1 VTRQRQIGGPLAGRA
16 ATTVLLA
23 GAYLAAT
30 LVATSSSA
38 AAPETLQSE
47 KTFRAGAHAIDI
59 SPQHFPVI
67 VNGGMRERTA
77 DKISDP
83 LHARCLV
90 LDDGTTQIAVAVVDS
105 CMVPRAILD
114 QAKTLA
120 EKATGIPADRMMISS
135 THTHSAPAVAGCLG
149 SDVQEDYA
157 AWLPGR
163 IAKGIETAQ
172 NNLAPARVGW
182 AVGQDPTNVFC
193 RRYLMKPGKARTCPF
208 TGKTNDQARMNPGYE
223 NPDRVKRTGPADP
236 DVSVLSIQTPDGKP
250 IALLANYSTHYA
262 GGVQPVSADYFAVF
276 ARRIGELVGAEG
288 LDPPFVGIMSNGTSG
303 DANCCDFEH
312 PRRVY
317 NATTVGEDTAQAAF
331 KAHGTIHYYDWVP
344 LAMEEQL
351 LDVNVRMPGDE
362 EAAEA
367 KRYCEEH
374 HVVKP
379 KTIEE
384 VYARETV
391 LLSQLPPTRELKL
404 QAIRIGELG
413 ITAIPC
419 EVYGITGL
427 TIKKESPL
435 NPTFNVSLANGGE
448 GYIPPPDQHKLGGYT
463 TWRAR
468 TSCLEEEAEPKI
480 RAVVMELL
488 DKLAHRS
495 SEPMVP
501 SK

>member
-1 VTRQRQIGGPLAGRA
+1 MPSLNRARVAITVLGAWLA
-16 ATTVLLA
+16 ATTLATNIFAA
-23 GAYLAAT
+23 GAEAT
-30 LVATSSSA
+30 QT
-38 AAPETLQSE
+38 E
-47 KTFRAGAHAIDI
+47 KTFRAGAHAVDVT
-59 SPQHFPVI
+59 PQHFPVI

-90 LDDGTTQIAVAVVDS
+90 LDDGTTQIAIAVVDS

-114 QAKTLA
+114 QAKALA
-120 EKATGIPADRMMISS
+120 EKATGIPTDQMMISA
-135 THTHSAPAVAGCLG
+135 THTHSAPAVTGCLG

-163 IAKGIETAQ
+163 IAEGIETAQ
-172 NNLAPARVGW
+172 KNLAPARVGW
-182 AVGQDPTNVFC
+182 AVSTDPTNVFC

-208 TGKTNDQARMNPGYE
+208 TGKTNDRAQMNPGYQ
-223 NPDRVKRTGPADP
+223 NPNSAKRTGPADT
-236 DVSVLSIQTPDGKP
+236 DVSVLSIQTRQGKP

-276 ARRIGELVGAEG
+276 AEIIKKLIGAE
-288 LDPPFVGIMSNGTSG
+288 DVTPPFVGIMSNGTSG

-312 PRRVY
+312 ARRVY
-317 NATTVGEDTAQAAF
+317 NAATVGEDTARAAF
-331 KAHGTIHYYDWVP
+331 AAYQTIQYYDRVP
-344 LAMEEQL
+344 LAMEEAL
-351 LDVNVRMPGDE
+351 LELYVRMPSGKE
-362 EAAEA
+362 VAEA
-367 KRYCEEH
+367 KNYLEEH
-374 HVVKP
+374 NVAKP
-379 KTIEE
+379 KTVEE

-413 ITAIPC
+413 IAAIPN

-427 TIKKESPL
+427 TIKKQSPL

-448 GYIPPPDQHKLGGYT
+448 GYLAPPDQHKLGGYT

-488 DKLAHRS
+488 GKVARHRAD
-495 SEPMVP
+495 EGLVP